1 MHRITLILILCLL
14 LPDMYIYLV
23 YIVKRTRNILW
34 RSVYWL
40 PTVVLVAIY
49 MYYIYM
55 TGDNALSRH
64 PQGIGRL
71 AVTVMLFAVPKTVF
85 MLCSLFGILM
95 RGISRL
101 LSFHHFPYA
110 VQESPF
116 SFRCPP
122 ASLHTSRIDIG
133 DNRFCQYPLRSHC
146 RYHAL

>member
-34 RSVYWL
+34 RSVYWF

-49 MYYIYM
+49 VYYIYM

-71 AVTVMLFAVPKTVF
+71 AVAVMLFAVPKTVF
-85 MLCSLFGILM
+85 MLCSLLGILM
-95 RGISRL
+95 RESAAFCHSSFFIRRSEIPVF
-101 LSFHHFPYA
+101 LSLPTGF
-110 VQESPF
+110 
-116 SFRCPP
+116 
-122 ASLHTSRIDIG
+122 LHTTRTGIG
-133 DNRFCQYPLRSHC
+133 YSMFCQYPLWCHC
-146 RYHAL
+146 GYHAL

>member
-85 MLCSLFGILM
+85 MSWTNT
-95 RGISRL
+95 
-101 LSFHHFPYA
+101 A
-110 VQESPF
+110 
-116 SFRCPP
+116 
-122 ASLHTSRIDIG
+122 T
-133 DNRFCQYPLRSHC
+133 
-146 RYHAL
+146 

>member
-71 AVTVMLFAVPKTVF
+71 AVAVMLFAVPKTAGNQPPFV
-85 MLCSLFGILM
+85 I
-95 RGISRL
+95 
-101 LSFHHFPYA
+101 HHFPYA

-122 ASLHTSRIDIG
+122 ASLHTSRIDIR